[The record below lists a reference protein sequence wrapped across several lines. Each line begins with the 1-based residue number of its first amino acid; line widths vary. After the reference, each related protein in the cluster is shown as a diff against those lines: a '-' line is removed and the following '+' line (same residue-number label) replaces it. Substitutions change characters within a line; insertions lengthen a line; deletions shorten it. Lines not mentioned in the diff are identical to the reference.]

1 LLASA
6 VFADSDLRLPRIVVA
21 DGGPYICRGL
31 AIQKFYDK
39 IEISGDYLFQPLS
52 MLCTNGSETAPGD
65 DWVRVFLLPDKTD
78 QDLVQYD
85 QPSGRLL
92 IDEKSFL
99 ANSQIFLDLTRQLKP
114 GLNKLF
120 IEAAGPV
127 GAQFQWE
134 IRSIGAPHL
143 YMPDTVSA
151 MAGSWLTVNGSGFSL
166 RAQENTVE
174 LDNLQLSVGESN
186 GSNLAVFI
194 PKNMKPGTY
203 VLTVSIRSY
212 RSQSIKVQVKA
223 PDK

>member
-1 LLASA
+1 
-6 VFADSDLRLPRIVVA
+6 
-21 DGGPYICRGL
+21 
-31 AIQKFYDK
+31 
-39 IEISGDYLFQPLS
+39 
-52 MLCTNGSETAPGD
+52 
-65 DWVRVFLLPDKTD
+65 
-78 QDLVQYD
+78 
-85 QPSGRLL
+85 
-92 IDEKSFL
+92 
-99 ANSQIFLDLTRQLKP
+99 
-114 GLNKLF
+114 
-120 IEAAGPV
+120 
-127 GAQFQWE
+127 
-134 IRSIGAPHL
+134 
-143 YMPDTVSA
+143 MPDTVSA